1 MKLLWGIAAAVA
13 MGGCALFP
21 AAAPEPAAADGSALP
36 AAADYAREHAEV
48 AALLAYYQD
57 LQAMPQEELRRE
69 HQNASQ
75 AFARERGELAR
86 LRLALLLCVPGT
98 GWSDDARLLALLDG
112 ADSRRAPSASPRR
125 HLVVLLQKL
134 VAERQREQKRAEELQ
149 HKLDAMLAIERGLR
163 ERQPR
168 RK

>member
-1 MKLLWGIAAAVA
+1 MKFLWGIAVALA

-21 AAAPEPAAADGSALP
+21 GAAPEPPALDAASTP
-36 AAADYAREHAEV
+36 AVDYGRENAEV

-69 HQNASQ
+69 YQNASQ
-75 AFARERGELAR
+75 AFARERSELAR

-98 GWSDDARLLALLDG
+98 NWSDDARLLALLDG
-112 ADSRRAPSASPRR
+112 ADSRKAPSVSPRR

-168 RK
+168 KK

>member
-1 MKLLWGIAAAVA
+1 M
-13 MGGCALFP
+13 
-21 AAAPEPAAADGSALP
+21 
-36 AAADYAREHAEV
+36 
-48 AALLAYYQD
+48 LAYYQD

-69 HQNASQ
+69 YQNASQ
-75 AFARERGELAR
+75 AFARERSELAR

-98 GWSDDARLLALLDG
+98 NWSDDARLLALLDG
-112 ADSRRAPSASPRR
+112 ADSRKAPSVSPRR

-168 RK
+168 KK

>member
-1 MKLLWGIAAAVA
+1 MKFLWGIAVALA

-21 AAAPEPAAADGSALP
+21 GAAPEPSAPDAASMP
-36 AAADYAREHAEV
+36 AVDYGRENAEV

-69 HQNASQ
+69 YQNASQ
-75 AFARERGELAR
+75 AFARERSELAR

-98 GWSDDARLLALLDG
+98 NWSDDARLLALLDG
-112 ADSRRAPSASPRR
+112 ADSRKAPAASPRR

-168 RK
+168 KK

>member
-1 MKLLWGIAAAVA
+1 MKFLWGIAVALA

-21 AAAPEPAAADGSALP
+21 GAAPEPPAPDAASTP
-36 AAADYAREHAEV
+36 AVDYGRENAEV

-69 HQNASQ
+69 YQNASQ
-75 AFARERGELAR
+75 AFARERSELAR

-98 GWSDDARLLALLDG
+98 NWSDDARLLALLDG
-112 ADSRRAPSASPRR
+112 ADSRKAPAASPRR

-168 RK
+168 KK

>member
-1 MKLLWGIAAAVA
+1 MKFLWGIAVALA

-21 AAAPEPAAADGSALP
+21 GAAPEPPAPDAASTP
-36 AAADYAREHAEV
+36 AVDYGRENAEV

-69 HQNASQ
+69 YQNASQ
-75 AFARERGELAR
+75 AFARECSELAR

-98 GWSDDARLLALLDG
+98 NWSDDARLLALLDG
-112 ADSRRAPSASPRR
+112 ADSRKAPSVSPRR

-168 RK
+168 KK